1 MIWLELISGGAS
13 FLLSAFTSMMDANHK
28 RKMEQDKFNMSLI
41 AAQHQQNMEFLKM
54 QNETL
59 KNDPHFAITRRFI
72 ALGVTFGVLGS
83 LLFMPALF
91 PNVPWILEVSNSSA
105 GFLGIGASASTGY
118 ETIAGFYYQP
128 WMGSA
133 VMSIIGFYF
142 GQKVGR

>member
-1 MIWLELISGGAS
+1 MWIELIAGGLS
-13 FLLSAFTSMMDANHK
+13 FLLSAATSFMDANAK
-28 RKMEQDKFNMSLI
+28 RKMQQDKFNMSLI

-59 KNDPHFAITRRFI
+59 KNDPHFAITRRLI
-72 ALGVTFGVLGS
+72 ALGVTGGVLFA
-83 LLFMPALF
+83 LLFLPAIF
-91 PNVPWILEVSNSSA
+91 PNVPFIIEVTESTG
-105 GFLGIGASASTGY
+105 GFLGFGASETVGY
-118 ETIAGFYYQP
+118 ETVSGFLYQS

>member
-1 MIWLELISGGAS
+1 MWIELLAGGAS
-13 FLLSAFTSMMDANHK
+13 FLLSAFTSLMDANHK
-28 RKMEQDKFNMSLI
+28 RKMQQDKFNMSLI

-54 QNETL
+54 QNEVL

-72 ALGVTFGVLGS
+72 AMGVTFGVLFAM
-83 LLFMPALF
+83 LFLPALF
-91 PNVPWILEVSNSSA
+91 PGVPFIIEVTETAN
-105 GFLGIGASASTGY
+105 GFFGIGGGTTTGY
-118 ETIAGFYYQP
+118 ETVSGFFYQE

>member
-1 MIWLELISGGAS
+1 MWIEIISGGAS
-13 FLLSAFTSMMDANHK
+13 FLLSAFTSILDANHK

-54 QNETL
+54 QNEVL

-72 ALGVTFGVLGS
+72 ALGVTFGVLGAM
-83 LLFMPALF
+83 LFLPALF
-91 PNVPWILEVSNSSA
+91 PNVPWILEVSSSSA
-105 GFLGIGASASTGY
+105 GFLGIGAKSSVGY
-118 ETIAGFYYQP
+118 ETIAGFFYQP

-142 GQKVGR
+142 GQKVGK

>member
-1 MIWLELISGGAS
+1 MWIELIAGGAS
-13 FLLSAFTSMMDANHK
+13 FLLSAFTSLMDANHK
-28 RKMEQDKFNMSLI
+28 RKMESDKFNMSLI

-54 QNETL
+54 QNEVL

-72 ALGVTFGVLGS
+72 AMGVTFGVLFAM
-83 LLFMPALF
+83 LFLPAIF
-91 PNVPWILEVSNSSA
+91 PNTPFIIEVTETTSGFFGLGA
-105 GFLGIGASASTGY
+105 GSTTGY
-118 ETIAGFYYQP
+118 ETVSGFFYQE